1 MVGRE
6 QDADVGNR
14 SLDEVDTHE
23 GQGGKRVGQG
33 GKRVGHVDTHK
44 DQGDKHDDQEDKRSH
59 NVGLEDDGM
68 LAHLQRILKYK
79 TS

>member
-23 GQGGKRVGQG
+23 GQGGKRVGQEEDTH
-33 GKRVGHVDTHK
+33 VGTHK